1 MTFPWPLTVM
11 NTLFSQKKTSSPL
24 VSVAPFSLAL
34 PLIAPS
40 NPESALPQS
49 LEVGVP
55 GDPTVAFACPAHSH
69 GSSTSQ
75 LLKNPN
81 SVMLP
86 ISAHSPRSH
95 WYICC
100 ILGFLYLN
108 APKKSICSKLV
119 LFLKS
124 LPSFIPSSKKP
135 TLYPHFFQPLPH
147 LCCLLQL
154 TFSKYVYTHSSFTF
168 LDLPQSTQP
177 PLVMFTNDA
186 HLD

>member
-11 NTLFSQKKTSSPL
+11 NTLFSQKKTSSLL

-69 GSSTSQ
+69 GSRTSQ

-86 ISAHSPRSH
+86 VSAHSPRSH

-124 LPSFIPSSKKP
+124 LPSFIPSSSSHKILLIP
-135 TLYPHFFQPLPH
+135 WVEHPSYPSFSLHLHSHWPLFSDQPDNCNDQKRNKH
-147 LCCLLQL
+147 E
-154 TFSKYVYTHSSFTF
+154 TFK
-168 LDLPQSTQP
+168 
-177 PLVMFTNDA
+177 
-186 HLD
+186 